1 MNSILLVGAN
11 GHIGSFLYNRLKNK
25 FFVKTISKNKNP
37 NDPNATTLDLRNLDD
52 VKKFAINC
60 EKYDQL
66 IFLVGLAHKKG
77 KRKQLSDFN
86 FVNLITLKNL
96 LCCLESKNKVPEK
109 IIFASTISVY
119 GHSMNRSRFV
129 ESSELNPSTPYA
141 ITKLEAENYLK
152 STYPNKSWLLRFS
165 PVYSNSFLININRR
179 TKIGNLF
186 YSIGDGGKMLSLCNM
201 ENIGIVIDGIIN
213 NKVPSG
219 IYNVSDKKNYFYKD
233 LIKKQTPTHVII
245 LPKFLLKLIYKL
257 GSIIDNNYLKE
268 NSIKLLTDNIY
279 PSDKI
284 RKNIDLPYDLNYIK

>member
-219 IYNVSDKKNYFYKD
+219 IYNVSDIKNFFYKD
-233 LIKKQTPTHVII
+233 LFKTNSNSCYYFAKIFVKTDLQIGI
-245 LPKFLLKLIYKL
+245 
-257 GSIIDNNYLKE
+257 NN
-268 NSIKLLTDNIY
+268 
-279 PSDKI
+279 
-284 RKNIDLPYDLNYIK
+284 